1 MSAIWRNL
9 RIYGAVCLL
18 VGASMYHSLSRL
30 WDSAAKFA
38 NRPKVDDVSHIEM
51 RFAPLRKILSANQY
65 QRIGYLTDKPEVAEW
80 FAEYYQT
87 QYSLAP
93 VVIGS
98 SADYSVVV
106 TNMHNSSFSESSLQD
121 RHLSPVADY
130 GNGVLLLKRSQ

>member
-1 MSAIWRNL
+1 
-9 RIYGAVCLL
+9 
-18 VGASMYHSLSRL
+18 MYHSLSRL

-38 NRPKVDDVSHIEM
+38 NRPKVDDVSRFET
-51 RFAPLRKILSANQY
+51 RFAPLRKVLSANQY
-65 QRIGYLTDKPEVAEW
+65 QTIGYLTDKPEVAEW

-98 SADYSVVV
+98 SADYPVVV
-106 TNMHNSSFSESSLQD
+106 TNMHNSSFSEGFFQD